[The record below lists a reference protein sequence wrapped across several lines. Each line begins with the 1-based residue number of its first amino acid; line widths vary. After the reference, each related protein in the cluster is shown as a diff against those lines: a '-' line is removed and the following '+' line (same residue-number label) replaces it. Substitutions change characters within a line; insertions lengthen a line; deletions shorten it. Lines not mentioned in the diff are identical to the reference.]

1 MKTSALITTADTA
14 LRLKDV
20 LSYTGLSRSTIY
32 NKINCK
38 SKQYDPDFPRPFHVG
53 IKAIAWSN
61 LQIQAWITK
70 RKEALTFSNKTNQ

>member
-38 SKQYDPDFPRPFHVG
+38 SKQYDPDFPRPFR
-53 IKAIAWSN
+53 SMS
-61 LQIQAWITK
+61 
-70 RKEALTFSNKTNQ
+70 R